1 LVVPVPTALLID
13 NSVPDPIPVITEP
26 PVIPIGVPLTGIPTA
41 KPDVLF
47 APNVKRKLDP
57 VVDESMVTIGNT
69 PKFN

>member
-1 LVVPVPTALLID
+1 VPVPTALLID

-26 PVIPIGVPLTGIPTA
+26 AVMPIGGVPLTGIPTA
-41 KPDVLF
+41 KPNVLF

-57 VVDESMVTIGNT
+57 VADESMVTIGAT